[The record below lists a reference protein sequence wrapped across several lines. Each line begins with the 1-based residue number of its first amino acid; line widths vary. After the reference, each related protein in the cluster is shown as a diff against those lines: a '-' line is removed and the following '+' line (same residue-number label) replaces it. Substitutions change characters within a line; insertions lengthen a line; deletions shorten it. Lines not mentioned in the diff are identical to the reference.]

1 MTVSKRPSR
10 SGSTARGGRAPTLPT
25 KASKSQTAALKDG
38 NAPSKP
44 TAKKSEPDPFKE
56 PIRHLMMF
64 IDGTWVSATN
74 ETEFDNN
81 FSNIYK
87 LAVAINTNADDK
99 KVRQYEAQIGF
110 YLAGIGSGTRKYS
123 EGIRATD
130 LPYDIAHVYTNICLN
145 YIPDMGHGAG
155 DKIYIF
161 GFSRGAF
168 IARVVATLIARFGLL
183 KQDHL
188 SYFPELWKCVYR
200 TPDEIGTF
208 KKAHCHSLPNDS
220 QDVKIEFLGLFD
232 TVLGTYDGENKNEI
246 SKLFENNDLPKNIER
261 CIHVLAADED
271 RTVFTPVIWGGVE
284 DVNQQ
289 TLEQIWMPGVHT
301 DIGGGYTNKLLGD
314 MSLLTILNR
323 LRHYTSVGIDD
334 VSFKKLQ
341 TSIHDGAPTD
351 VMIHYEVKKLAGLG
365 PDIYERQT
373 RAIGVDAE
381 NRSRQFASEG
391 IQILDQNRVY
401 RASLGKYVNFSAKEF
416 PIQNV
421 LDIGLLK

>member
-74 ETEFDNN
+74 ETELDNN

-161 GFSRGAF
+161 
-168 IARVVATLIARFGLL
+168 
-183 KQDHL
+183 
-188 SYFPELWKCVYR
+188 
-200 TPDEIGTF
+200 
-208 KKAHCHSLPNDS
+208 
-220 QDVKIEFLGLFD
+220 
-232 TVLGTYDGENKNEI
+232 
-246 SKLFENNDLPKNIER
+246 
-261 CIHVLAADED
+261 
-271 RTVFTPVIWGGVE
+271 
-284 DVNQQ
+284 
-289 TLEQIWMPGVHT
+289 
-301 DIGGGYTNKLLGD
+301 
-314 MSLLTILNR
+314 
-323 LRHYTSVGIDD
+323 
-334 VSFKKLQ
+334 
-341 TSIHDGAPTD
+341 
-351 VMIHYEVKKLAGLG
+351 
-365 PDIYERQT
+365 
-373 RAIGVDAE
+373 
-381 NRSRQFASEG
+381 
-391 IQILDQNRVY
+391 
-401 RASLGKYVNFSAKEF
+401 
-416 PIQNV
+416 
-421 LDIGLLK
+421 